1 MIHTVK
7 ETTGGAIRE
16 ALTAAEEIRANSPGN
31 RGQILEGIA
40 SAKEEQEAAA
50 KAKEEAETEEGYNK
64 ACKSEARAKE
74 KEAFFRHKLEKVDFL
89 PRMDEGRYNDL
100 VNAVK
105 ATVETA
111 AAEFNEV
118 AEKALDDLLTAK
130 DKYYETIARADEA
143 LTDLDEAANVLQVKY
158 RYKAITY
165 TGGLEE
171 RREDRDEWLRHAVRF
186 GAGQGWKLIET
197 GSPERDKI
205 ISAALKTTER
215 RAY

>member
-1 MIHTVK
+1 MIHTGK
-7 ETTGGAIRE
+7 ETTGGAIKE
-16 ALTAAEEIRANSPGN
+16 ALTAAEEIRASSPD
-31 RGQILEGIA
+31 RVQILESIA
-40 SAKEEQEAAA
+40 SAKEEQKAAA
-50 KAKEEAETEEGYNK
+50 KAKEEAETEESYNK

-74 KEAFFRHKLEKVDFL
+74 KEAFYKHKLEKVDFL

-130 DKYYETIARADEA
+130 DKYYETIARADGA

-158 RYKAITY
+158 RYKVLTY
-165 TGGLEE
+165 TGGLEKHI
-171 RREDRDEWLRHAVRF
+171 EDRDEWLRHAVRF
-186 GAGQGWKLIET
+186 GAGQGRTLIET

-205 ISAALKTTER
+205 ISAALNTTER
-215 RAY
+215 QRY

>member
-1 MIHTVK
+1 MILNGK
-7 ETTGGAIRE
+7 ETTRDAIRE
-16 ALTAAEEIRANSPGN
+16 ALTAAEEIRASSPEK
-31 RGQILEGIA
+31 RIILEGIA
-40 SAKEEQEAAA
+40 SAKEEQKAAA
-50 KAKEEAETEEGYNK
+50 KAKEEAETEEGYSK

-74 KEAFFRHKLEKVDFL
+74 KETFFEHKLKKLEFL

-100 VNAVK
+100 VDAVK

-111 AAEFNEV
+111 AGEFNEV
-118 AEKALDDLLTAK
+118 ARKAIDDLLTAK

-158 RYKAITY
+158 RYKVITY

-171 RREDRDEWLRHAVRF
+171 RREDDSEWTRHAVRF
-186 GAGQGWKLIET
+186 GAGQGRKLIESD
-197 GSPERDKI
+197 SPDHNKI
-205 ISAALKTTER
+205 ISALLKTTER